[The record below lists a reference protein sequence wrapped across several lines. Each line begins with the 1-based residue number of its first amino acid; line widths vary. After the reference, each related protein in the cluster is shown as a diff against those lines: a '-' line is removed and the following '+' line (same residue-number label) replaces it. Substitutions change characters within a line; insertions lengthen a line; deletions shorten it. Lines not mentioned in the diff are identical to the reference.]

1 MKYGKSKV
9 LIFEIISRPA
19 ELIKYILSYYGCVDR
34 FMQFTDAC
42 ATSSRKLKLGNVLNY
57 ICSFNEKH
65 VHIPRSVPNEASKLR
80 GRSSLHTYRDT
91 VAFISYG
98 KTEK

>member
-34 FMQFTDAC
+34 FMQFIDAC
-42 ATSSRKLKLGNVLNY
+42 AT
-57 ICSFNEKH
+57 
-65 VHIPRSVPNEASKLR
+65 
-80 GRSSLHTYRDT
+80 
-91 VAFISYG
+91 
-98 KTEK
+98 

>member
-42 ATSSRKLKLGNVLNY
+42 ATLSRKLKLGNVLNY
-57 ICSFNEKH
+57 
-65 VHIPRSVPNEASKLR
+65 SVPSMK
-80 GRSSLHTYRDT
+80 SMSTYLVPFQTRLPN
-91 VAFISYG
+91 
-98 KTEK
+98 

>member
-42 ATSSRKLKLGNVLNY
+42 ATLSRKLKLGNVLNY
-57 ICSFNEKH
+57 SEKH

-91 VAFISYG
+91 VTFI
-98 KTEK
+98 